1 MRIEGISPT
10 AEETIEAMSSTAFF
24 PSSPD
29 SASAMLASR
38 KQQLAHLQ
46 TLQRQQQQVL
56 QQMSG
61 RGGVSPMSMMALNT
75 GGYTDGRDD
84 RSYASGMRA
93 GQVSPGGSVGGTSV
107 SFAAYQQPSSPRR
120 TTFECDYDTNPTEL
134 YLAVQRKDW
143 DAAVERAAAV
153 SQEASTWVSRKEGDG
168 KLRWRLL
175 PLHAAIIFCAPE
187 RAISALLNSF
197 PQGAAC
203 KDDQGMLPIHLAFR
217 NGCDED
223 VVNVLLMAYP
233 QSVDVQDRKGRT
245 PMVLAQQSTHPNR
258 DLYIR
263 ALEKGPAYY
272 HVASAA
278 KDGNSLSVIPSMPDA
293 YLSYQTQTPVIMNAA
308 PPAMLWTN
316 AAAPTTTSTTT
327 GNERIGELEAELAKT
342 QETSQVLVDHVSA
355 LEAQLASRSDTERF
369 LATKIA
375 KLDQQLKVAN
385 AALEEGKLEIE
396 AKKFYSTKKE
406 EEAEEQAKKFEAQ
419 IAELN
424 VALTDKKAAELKSYK
439 LTNKERFYLEERVE
453 TSERE
458 CAAAQ
463 ANAAILEAQLRKK
476 IETEQSLASQ
486 VSVLAS
492 QLASSACSSSESVVA
507 YQRQAESLLTENK
520 RLQTIVNELERKLG
534 TVATALDA
542 MAAEQ
547 ERIVE
552 AASNHE
558 KTMAAC
564 AQVHQSIIADTTRQE
579 NLLEDAAKEREQIV
593 SILMRQAEDAERTM
607 ADRERVL
614 EAVRAQ
620 EIDILKATKERD
632 AVIESVSKQREF
644 MDFMLNG
651 ELQFLKRTAS
661 EDKCDLIKEENMEA
675 MRGKMDE
682 FMSKKS
688 EAENEVPEN
697 AEAENE
703 GFDEDTKD
711 EDLDGATLAEAA
723 DAIKEAMKVAQDV
736 VNSQDDGEDDDDDE
750 EETDD
755 EEEEYSNNIGVVCVV
770 SKDKAEAADAGFE
783 TPDEDEVDEEE
794 VDAAVCAA
802 SSEDSES
809 SQEE

>member
-1 MRIEGISPT
+1 MRIESISPT
-10 AEETIEAMSSTAFF
+10 AEETIEAMSSPAFF

-29 SASAMLASR
+29 SANTMLASR

-46 TLQRQQQQVL
+46 MLQRQQQQVL

-61 RGGVSPMSMMALNT
+61 RGGVSPMSMMAMNT

-84 RSYASGMRA
+84 RFSASGLRS
-93 GQVSPGGSVGGTSV
+93 GQVSPGGSAV
-107 SFAAYQQPSSPRR
+107 SFAAYQQPASPRR

-143 DAAVERAAAV
+143 EAAVERAAIV

-175 PLHAAIIFCAPE
+175 PLHAAIIFRAPD
-187 RAISALLNSF
+187 RAISALLNAFS
-197 PQGAAC
+197 QGAAC
-203 KDDQGMLPIHLAFR
+203 KDDQGMLPLHLAFR

-223 VVNVLLMAYP
+223 VVNLLLMAYP
-233 QSVDVQDRKGRT
+233 QSIDVQDRKGRT
-245 PMVLAQQSTHPNR
+245 PMVLAQQSTHANR
-258 DLYIR
+258 DMYIR

-272 HVASAA
+272 AVASAA
-278 KDGNSLSVIPSMPDA
+278 KDGNSLSVMPSMPDA
-293 YLSYQTQTPVIMNAA
+293 YQSYQAAVMMNATS
-308 PPAMLWTN
+308 PTMMWTN
-316 AAAPTTTSTTT
+316 TAHPTASSTAT
-327 GNERIGELEAELAKT
+327 GNDRISELEAELAKT
-342 QETSQVLVDHVSA
+342 QETSQVLVDHVNA

-375 KLDQQLKVAN
+375 NLDQQVKATT
-385 AALEEGKLEIE
+385 AALEEAKTEIE
-396 AKKFYSTKKE
+396 IKQLELMKKD
-406 EEAEEQAKKFEAQ
+406 EEAAEQATIVEAQ

-486 VSVLAS
+486 VSMLAS
-492 QLASSACSSSESVVA
+492 QLASSASSSSESVVA
-507 YQRQAESLLTENK
+507 YQRQVESLATENK
-520 RLQTIVNELERKLG
+520 KLQSHVNELERKLG
-534 TVATALDA
+534 NVATALDA

-547 ERIVE
+547 ESIVE

-564 AQVHQSIIADTTRQE
+564 AHAHQTIIADTTRQE

-607 ADRERVL
+607 SDRERVL
-614 EAVRAQ
+614 EAVKTQ
-620 EIDILKATKERD
+620 EIEMLKAAEERD

-651 ELQFLKRTAS
+651 ELGFLKRTAS
-661 EDKCDLIKEENMEA
+661 EDKCDLVKEEKLEA
-675 MRGKMDE
+675 MRLKMAE
-682 FMSKKS
+682 FRSKTS
-688 EAENEVPEN
+688 DAENQVTED
-697 AEAENE
+697 AES
-703 GFDEDTKD
+703 K
-711 EDLDGATLAEAA
+711 EDLDDAAVTEAA
-723 DAIKEAMKVAQDV
+723 NAIRDAMRVASGV
-736 VNSQDDGEDDDDDE
+736 TSSQNAGEDDDEDE
-750 EETDD
+750 EETDG
-755 EEEEYSNNIGVVCVV
+755 EEEEETDGEEEESDNIGVVCAE
-770 SKDKAEAADAGFE
+770 SKEKVDAVDAGFE
-783 TPDEDEVDEEE
+783 TPDEAEVDEEE
-794 VDAAVCAA
+794 IDAAISAA
-802 SSEDSES
+802 SSEDSDS